1 MALAYDAARVTRDVD
16 AVFKPHGIVLEEA
29 REVADDLGLPYW
41 WLNEQASVYISGKE
55 DASKR
60 RVFDHPGLRVMA
72 ASPAH
77 VFAMKARAART
88 RDFDDLR
95 LLAGVIGVDS
105 ADTALGICHGPGK
118 VDIRARVMA
127 IGLVRGG
134 VSCVVLDERF
144 DMRARF
150 PKIGGATHP
159 SLRKVPCPRC
169 YLP

>member
-1 MALAYDAARVTRDVD
+1 MHNVIPEILDS
-16 AVFKPHGIVLEEA
+16 IQE
-29 REVADDLGLPYW
+29 
-41 WLNEQASVYISGKE
+41 IGK
-55 DASKR
+55 R
-60 RVFDHPGLRVMA
+60 
-72 ASPAH
+72 
-77 VFAMKARAART
+77 
-88 RDFDDLR
+88 
-95 LLAGVIGVDS
+95 I
-105 ADTALGICHGPGK
+105 IHGPGK